1 MAKKY
6 QSVEELYGSKRVG
19 AAPLIW
25 ILTIVLLL
33 ISIATL
39 LVGTPL
45 VQQAFAVYAG
55 NYGNSNAGNNPGN
68 NGGEVLPYVTPAP
81 EPTAVPEKE
90 PEKESKQDTEQDTK
104 GDALPVATA
113 TPAAPSVTA
122 EPEKAEEPTPLPTA
136 LLRPYTSSAP
146 TTEPTATP
154 VAEPTPM
161 LQPAASEVPEGAVP
175 SATSEGEGVE
185 TLSDIVTST
194 EPPVSTE
201 PEASVEPE
209 ESIEPEVE
217 PETEPETEET
227 QQEEAPAGDAQ
238 MRTFESIPDVV
249 DAVRPAVVGIVNYQ
263 NITGYAE
270 PVAAGSGSGFVVTE
284 NGYIITN
291 AHVVS
296 GAVKLEVLF
305 EDGTSIEAELV
316 GKDTPSD
323 IALLKIEK
331 EGLTVLPMGNSDYL
345 RQGEY
350 VLAIGNP
357 LDSYQLYGTVT
368 FGIISAME
376 REINIDGYVN
386 TYLQTDAAINLGNSG
401 GPLVNLK
408 GQVVG
413 MNTAKSV
420 VAGYDENGNAVAAE
434 GIGFALPINKVI
446 DIVNTIIIYG
456 SVERPGIGIQV
467 NTLEEAAAR
476 VNGLVPGVYVVSITA
491 GGPGEQAGLQAGDVI
506 VAYNG
511 EAVTDHNV
519 LVSYCQSCSVGD
531 SLNLTVYRNG
541 QYLDVVLV
549 IGNINDFSN

>member
-55 NYGNSNAGNNPGN
+55 NYGNSNAGSNPGN
-68 NGGEVLPYVTPAP
+68 NGGEVLPYVTPTP

-90 PEKESKQDTEQDTK
+90 SEEDAEQDTEEDI
-104 GDALPVATA
+104 LPVATA
-113 TPAAPSVTA
+113 TPVVPSVTEA
-122 EPEKAEEPTPLPTA
+122 PEEAEEPTPLPTA

-146 TTEPTATP
+146 TTEPTETP

-161 LQPAASEVPEGAVP
+161 LQPAASEVPA
-175 SATSEGEGVE
+175 SAEGEGVE

-201 PEASVEPE
+201 PEESAEPE
-209 ESIEPEVE
+209 ASIEPEIE
-217 PETEPETEET
+217 PEAEAETEAT
-227 QQEEAPAGDAQ
+227 QHEENPAGDAQ

-263 NITGYAE
+263 NIVGYSE

-284 NGYIITN
+284 DGYIITN

-305 EDGTSIEAELV
+305 EDGTSMEAELV
-316 GKDTPSD
+316 GKDIPSD

-467 NTLEEAAAR
+467 NTLEEASAR

>member
-55 NYGNSNAGNNPGN
+55 NYGGSNAGSNPGN
-68 NGGEVLPYVTPAP
+68 NGGEVLPYVTPTP

-90 PEKESKQDTEQDTK
+90 SEEDAEQDTEEDI
-104 GDALPVATA
+104 LPVATA
-113 TPAAPSVTA
+113 TPVVPSVTEA
-122 EPEKAEEPTPLPTA
+122 PEEAEEPTPLPTA

-146 TTEPTATP
+146 TTEPTETP

-161 LQPAASEVPEGAVP
+161 LQPAASEVPA
-175 SATSEGEGVE
+175 SAEGEGVE

-201 PEASVEPE
+201 PEESAEPE
-209 ESIEPEVE
+209 ASIEPEIE
-217 PETEPETEET
+217 PEGEAETETEAD
-227 QQEEAPAGDAQ
+227 QQEETPAGDAQ

-263 NITGYAE
+263 NIVGYSE

-284 NGYIITN
+284 DGYIITN

-305 EDGTSIEAELV
+305 EDGTSMEAELV
-316 GKDTPSD
+316 GKDIPSD

-467 NTLEEAAAR
+467 NTLEEASAR

>member
-33 ISIATL
+33 ISIAIL

-55 NYGNSNAGNNPGN
+55 NYGNSNAGSNPGN
-68 NGGEVLPYVTPAP
+68 NGGEVLPYVTPTP

-90 PEKESKQDTEQDTK
+90 SEKDAEQDTK
-104 GDALPVATA
+104 EDTLPVATA
-113 TPAAPSVTA
+113 TPAAPSVTE
-122 EPEKAEEPTPLPTA
+122 EPEEAEEPTPLPTA
-136 LLRPYTSSAP
+136 LLQPYTSSAP
-146 TTEPTATP
+146 TAEPTATP

-161 LQPAASEVPEGAVP
+161 LQPAASEVPA
-175 SATSEGEGVE
+175 SAEGEGVE

-201 PEASVEPE
+201 PEESAEPE
-209 ESIEPEVE
+209 TSAEPEASMDSEIEPEGE
-217 PETEPETEET
+217 AETETEAD

-263 NITGYAE
+263 NIVGYSE

-284 NGYIITN
+284 DGYIITN

-305 EDGTSIEAELV
+305 EDGTSMEAELV
-316 GKDTPSD
+316 GKDIPSD

-467 NTLEEAAAR
+467 NTLEEASAR

-549 IGNINDFSN
+549 IGNINNFSN

>member
-1 MAKKY
+1 MAKKF

-25 ILTIVLLL
+25 ILTILLLL
-33 ISIATL
+33 ISIGTL
-39 LVGTPL
+39 FVGTPL
-45 VQQAFAVYAG
+45 VRQAFAVYAG
-55 NYGNSNAGNNPGN
+55 SYDSSNAGSNPGN
-68 NGGEVLPYVTPAP
+68 NGGEVLPYVTSTP
-81 EPTAVPEKE
+81 EPTSVPEKDT
-90 PEKESKQDTEQDTK
+90 EKESKGDTI
-104 GDALPVATA
+104 PVATA
-113 TPAAPSVTA
+113 TPAAPSATA
-122 EPEKAEEPTPLPTA
+122 EPEEAEESTPLPTA
-136 LLRPYTSSAP
+136 LLRPYTSAAP
-146 TTEPTATP
+146 TAEPTQTP

-161 LQPAASEVPEGAVP
+161 LQPATSEVPAA
-175 SATSEGEGVE
+175 SSEGDGVE
-185 TLSDIVTST
+185 TLSDMVTPT
-194 EPPVSTE
+194 ESPVVAEPEASTE
-201 PEASVEPE
+201 PEASAEPE
-209 ESIEPEVE
+209 ME
-217 PETEPETEET
+217 PETEAETEEP
-227 QQEEAPAGDAQ
+227 QQETEPAGDSQ

-263 NITGYAE
+263 NIAGYSE

-284 NGYIITN
+284 DGYIITN

-305 EDGTSIEAELV
+305 EDGSSIEAELV
-316 GKDTPSD
+316 GRDIPSD

-506 VAYNG
+506 VKYNG

-519 LVSYCQSCSVGD
+519 LVAYCQACSVGD

-549 IGNINDFSN
+549 IGNINDFSE

>member
-1 MAKKY
+1 MAKKF

-39 LVGTPL
+39 FVGTPL

-55 NYGNSNAGNNPGN
+55 SYDSSNAGSNPGN
-68 NGGEVLPYVTPAP
+68 NGGEVLPYVTPTP

-90 PEKESKQDTEQDTK
+90 SEKDAKEDAK
-104 GDALPVATA
+104 GDTIPVATA
-113 TPAAPSVTA
+113 TPAAPSITA
-122 EPEKAEEPTPLPTA
+122 EPEEAEEPTPLPTA
-136 LLRPYTSSAP
+136 LLRPYTSAAP
-146 TTEPTATP
+146 TAEPTETP

-161 LQPAASEVPEGAVP
+161 LQPAASEVPSASPEGD
-175 SATSEGEGVE
+175 GVE
-185 TLSDIVTST
+185 TLSDIVTPT
-194 EPPVSTE
+194 EPPVSAA
-201 PEASVEPE
+201 PEASAEPE
-209 ESIEPEVE
+209 IE
-217 PETEPETEET
+217 PETESVTDEP
-227 QQEEAPAGDAQ
+227 QQEEASAGDAQ

-263 NITGYAE
+263 NIVGYSE

-284 NGYIITN
+284 DGYIITN

-549 IGNINDFSN
+549 VGNINDFSN

>member
-55 NYGNSNAGNNPGN
+55 NYGGSNAGSNPGN
-68 NGGEVLPYVTPAP
+68 NGGEVLPYVTPTP

-90 PEKESKQDTEQDTK
+90 SEEDAEQDTEEDI
-104 GDALPVATA
+104 LPVATA
-113 TPAAPSVTA
+113 TPVVPSVTEA
-122 EPEKAEEPTPLPTA
+122 PEEAEEPTPLPTA

-146 TTEPTATP
+146 TTEPTETP

-161 LQPAASEVPEGAVP
+161 LQPAASEVPA
-175 SATSEGEGVE
+175 SAEGEGVE

-201 PEASVEPE
+201 PEESAEPE
-209 ESIEPEVE
+209 ASIEPEIE
-217 PETEPETEET
+217 PEAEAETEAT
-227 QQEEAPAGDAQ
+227 QHEENPAGDAQ

-263 NITGYAE
+263 NIVGYSE

-284 NGYIITN
+284 DGYIITN

-305 EDGTSIEAELV
+305 EDGTSMEAELV
-316 GKDTPSD
+316 GKDIPSD

-467 NTLEEAAAR
+467 NTLEEASAR

>member
-55 NYGNSNAGNNPGN
+55 NYGGSNAGSNPGN
-68 NGGEVLPYVTPAP
+68 NGGEVLPYVTPTP

-90 PEKESKQDTEQDTK
+90 SEEDAEQDTK
-104 GDALPVATA
+104 KDTLPVATA
-113 TPAAPSVTA
+113 TPVVPSVTEA
-122 EPEKAEEPTPLPTA
+122 PEEAEEPTPLPTA

-146 TTEPTATP
+146 TTEPTETP

-161 LQPAASEVPEGAVP
+161 LQPAASEVPA
-175 SATSEGEGVE
+175 SAEGEGVE

-201 PEASVEPE
+201 PEESAEPE
-209 ESIEPEVE
+209 ASIEPEIE
-217 PETEPETEET
+217 PEAEAETEAT
-227 QQEEAPAGDAQ
+227 QHEENPAGDAQ

-263 NITGYAE
+263 NIVGYSE
-270 PVAAGSGSGFVVTE
+270 PVAAGSGSGFLVTE
-284 NGYIITN
+284 DGYIITN

-305 EDGTSIEAELV
+305 EDGTSMEAELV
-316 GKDTPSD
+316 GKDIPSD

-467 NTLEEAAAR
+467 NTLEEASAR